1 MRCAEILN
9 IIEDR
14 CPKAYA
20 LDWDNCG
27 LQTGF
32 FDKNVTTIYIALDA
46 TDEVIA
52 AAAAENAELLITHH
66 PLLFNGI
73 KQIHDQDFIGRRIL
87 KLIQADMCCYA
98 MHTNYDVVCMGELSA
113 RFLHLEN
120 TRVLEVTS
128 EDGKGIGQYGSLNT
142 AISLF
147 ELCEQ
152 LKHTFELQGV
162 QVYGDVNR
170 QVQRIAISPG
180 AGNSMIPHAL
190 HKQCDVLITGDISHH
205 TGLDAVAQGLAVID
219 AGHYGIEHIFIQD
232 MAAFLSEKLKGV
244 KIVAAPLCHPFTI
257 V

>member
-1 MRCAEILN
+1 
-9 IIEDR
+9 
-14 CPKAYA
+14 
-20 LDWDNCG
+20 
-27 LQTGF
+27 
-32 FDKNVTTIYIALDA
+32 
-46 TDEVIA
+46 
-52 AAAAENAELLITHH
+52 
-66 PLLFNGI
+66 
-73 KQIHDQDFIGRRIL
+73 
-87 KLIQADMCCYA
+87 MCCYA
-98 MHTNYDVVCMGELSA
+98 MHTNYDVACMGELSA

-162 QVYGDVNR
+162 QVYGDISR

-180 AGNSMIPHAL
+180 AGNSMIPYAL